1 MNQEAGLSRRVNIVV
16 GLFVLTAL
24 YIVSVL
30 AFKYFLP

>member
-1 MNQEAGLSRRVNIVV
+1 MNQEAGLSRRMNIVV
-16 GLFVLTAL
+16 GLLVLTAI